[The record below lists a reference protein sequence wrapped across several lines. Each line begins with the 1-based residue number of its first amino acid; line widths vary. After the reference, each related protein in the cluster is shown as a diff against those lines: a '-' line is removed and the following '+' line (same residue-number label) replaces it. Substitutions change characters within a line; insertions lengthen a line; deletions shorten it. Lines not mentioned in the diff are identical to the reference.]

1 MTTKQGLLA
10 VLTTLVVSLIGLTLV
25 GSLNRP
31 QIQGRLELAQ
41 TDLLLQASEWE
52 PPAEWQVSPS
62 ELEQLQAQILGENLL
77 DTALTQYENAR
88 RATARSLQ
96 VVRSQQSDLLRV
108 NPEVAAEQSGQI
120 EGSIDTLQ
128 RQSDELEL
136 NIGLLQAQADD
147 AATARETW
155 QMLTRKEIGRDRDAQ
170 PDPDITTAATV
181 AIGLWSESPQVL
193 PIAEE
198 SIRNTFRG
206 WFRDRAL
213 ERLYEV
219 EGRDDRLATLRDR
232 VDVAAN
238 DAVRKLA
245 FLSASSILGLGSGLS
260 IGVGLLV
267 QRWRRGSDALLARN
281 GDTTWDVPWSWEEI
295 AQAIVGGFFVV
306 FFTGQFLSGGLLL
319 PQLFALFD
327 LQAFAATARGQAA
340 AILVSYVLSAIA
352 ALGVLYITLKPFFP
366 LDATWL
372 KFRPNWQSILWGIG
386 GYCCAIPIVI
396 GISIVNQY
404 LWNGQGGSNPIL
416 EVALESQDWW
426 ALGFFILTAAVA
438 APIFEEIVFRGFL
451 LPSLTRYVSVTG
463 AIVISALVFACAH
476 LSASEVLPLMS
487 LGIVL
492 GIVYT
497 RSRSLFAVMLLHGL
511 WNSNTLLS
519 LVVLGSAPN

>member
-10 VLTTLVVSLIGLTLV
+10 VLTALVVSLIGLTLV
-25 GSLNRP
+25 SSLNRP
-31 QIQGRLELAQ
+31 QIQDRLELAQ

-62 ELEQLQAQILGENLL
+62 ELEVLQAQILGEDLL
-77 DTALTQYENAR
+77 ATALGQYENAR
-88 RATARSLQ
+88 IETARSLET
-96 VVRSQQSDLLRV
+96 VRSQQSDLLRV
-108 NPEVAAEQSGQI
+108 NPEVAGEQLGAI
-120 EGSIDTLQ
+120 EATIDGLQ

-136 NIGLLQAQADD
+136 YIGLLQTQTGDTEA
-147 AATARETW
+147 ARETW
-155 QMLTRKEIGRDRDAQ
+155 QMLTREEVGRDRDAR
-170 PDPDITTAATV
+170 PDPEIVTAATV
-181 AIGLWSESPQVL
+181 AIGLWSEPTQVL

-198 SIRNTFRG
+198 SIRASFRG

-213 ERLYEV
+213 ARLYET
-219 EGRDDRLATLRDR
+219 EGERDRLAALNDR
-232 VDVAAN
+232 VEAN
-238 DAVRKLA
+238 AGDAVRKLA
-245 FLSASSILGLGSGLS
+245 FLTASSLLGLGSGLT
-260 IGVGLLV
+260 IGAVLLV
-267 QRWRRGSDALLARN
+267 QRWRRGSEALLARN
-281 GDTTWDVPWSWEEI
+281 ADTTWDVPWGWDDI

-306 FFTGQFLSGGLLL
+306 FFTGQFVSGGLIL
-319 PQLFALFD
+319 PQVLSLLG
-327 LQAFAATARGQAA
+327 LQAFATTARGQAA
-340 AILVSYVLSAIA
+340 SILMSYVLSAAA
-352 ALGVLYITLKPFFP
+352 ALYVLYVTVKPFFP
-366 LDATWL
+366 LDKTWL
-372 KFRPNWQSILWGIG
+372 KFRPNWRSILWGVG

-438 APIFEEIVFRGFL
+438 APVFEEIVFRGFL
-451 LPSLTRYVSVTG
+451 LPSLTRYVPVTG

-492 GIVYT
+492 GVVYT